1 MALALLGSY
10 AYFYQGGGWNQNSRF
25 DLTRALVERGTV
37 QIDAYADNTGDKAV
51 FDGHTYSDKAPGQA
65 LTAVPA
71 LAIGRSAVRALGGDP
86 DGIPAVSVLSY
97 LATVWA
103 AALPMV
109 VAALSL
115 AWSAH
120 RLGAS
125 AAGATFAALALGLA
139 TPAWAYATL
148 LWGHALA
155 AGCLMLAFAA
165 ALYTRERARLPG
177 LVVGLA
183 AGWAVVTEYP
193 AAPAALILVLLAR
206 RSWRWVGAGALVP
219 LAVLGIYNLAAF
231 GSPFRVGYES
241 VQGFSGM
248 REGVLGI
255 GTPKRTVLQEIVF
268 GGFRGLFPL
277 APVLALAPFGL
288 VILWR
293 RAKSVRPAV
302 GAAAAIVGYYLLFN
316 ASYFYWDGG
325 AAYGPRHLG
334 AALPFLA
341 LGLAPL
347 WDASR
352 FLKVLL
358 MVLAT
363 WGAALAAMAVSTLVV
378 LPESVMSPVQEV
390 VWPAFARGQ
399 LALNSDLY
407 RPRPVPGVL
416 TDGVLGRG
424 AWNLGMLAGLPGHLS
439 LLPLGIFWAT
449 LAAVG
454 YRLARARN
462 APTEADAG
470 VPAEAFRLPVGRPPT
485 LG

>member
-1 MALALLGSY
+1 VSVPPVPLQPETL
-10 AYFYQGGGWNQNSRF
+10 
-25 DLTRALVERGTV
+25 ERSG
-37 QIDAYADNTGDKAV
+37 KA
-51 FDGHTYSDKAPGQA
+51 TEAA
-65 LTAVPA
+65 
-71 LAIGRSAVRALGGDP
+71 
-86 DGIPAVSVLSY
+86 AVSVSE
-97 LATVWA
+97 AVA
-103 AALPMV
+103 FSANEPEPPCRSQSV
-109 VAALSL
+109 VAPVSYH
-115 AWSAH
+115 W
-120 RLGAS
+120 
-125 AAGATFAALALGLA
+125 
-139 TPAWAYATL
+139 
-148 LWGHALA
+148 
-155 AGCLMLAFAA
+155 
-165 ALYTRERARLPG
+165 
-177 LVVGLA
+177 
-183 AGWAVVTEYP
+183 
-193 AAPAALILVLLAR
+193 APA
-206 RSWRWVGAGALVP
+206 
-219 LAVLGIYNLAAF
+219 
-231 GSPFRVGYES
+231 
-241 VQGFSGM
+241 
-248 REGVLGI
+248 
-255 GTPKRTVLQEIVF
+255 
-268 GGFRGLFPL
+268 
-277 APVLALAPFGL
+277 PVT
-288 VILWR
+288 
-293 RAKSVRPAV
+293 AV

-358 MVLAT
+358 MVLAA

>member
-1 MALALLGSY
+1 
-10 AYFYQGGGWNQNSRF
+10 
-25 DLTRALVERGTV
+25 
-37 QIDAYADNTGDKAV
+37 
-51 FDGHTYSDKAPGQA
+51 
-65 LTAVPA
+65 
-71 LAIGRSAVRALGGDP
+71 
-86 DGIPAVSVLSY
+86 
-97 LATVWA
+97 
-103 AALPMV
+103 
-109 VAALSL
+109 
-115 AWSAH
+115 
-120 RLGAS
+120 
-125 AAGATFAALALGLA
+125 
-139 TPAWAYATL
+139 
-148 LWGHALA
+148 
-155 AGCLMLAFAA
+155 MLAFAA

-288 VILWR
+288 VIFWR

-325 AAYGPRHLG
+325 FSYGPRHIG

-341 LGLAPL
+341 LGLAPVWNRRL
-347 WDASR
+347 T
-352 FLKVLL
+352 LKLLVLI
-358 MVLAT
+358 LAG
-363 WGAALAAMAVSTLVV
+363 WGAALAGMAVSTSVL
-378 LPESVMSPVQEV
+378 LPESVRSPIKDI
-390 VWPAFARGQ
+390 VWPAFARGD
-399 LALNSDLY
+399 LALNHDLFVL
-407 RPRPVPGVL
+407 RPDPGAVPGSIL
-416 TDGVLGRG
+416 ERG
-424 AWNLGMLAGLPGHLS
+424 AWNVGQLMGLPGHLS
-439 LLPLGIFWAT
+439 LLPLGVFWAV
-449 LAAVG
+449 VG
-454 YRLARARN
+454 LLGWRLAESRAERAR
-462 APTEADAG
+462 PT
-470 VPAEAFRLPVGRPPT
+470 EAFRLPVARPPT